1 MSVNVLFVCVLAA
14 RSRSELW
21 PLCVCVFGTGSLLLL
36 LLSRLSTLSW
46 CCHHTASAL
55 RLLFGTFLGELYL
68 RCVVRCASVLARV
81 CLLFWKTFA
90 PAKWTEATTV
100 RSVDTV
106 EKKSASVREQ
116 PF

>member
-21 PLCVCVFGTGSLLLL
+21 PLCVCVCVFGTGSLLL

-55 RLLFGTFLGELYL
+55 RLFGTFFVNFISGVW
-68 RCVVRCASVLARV
+68 CVAHQCSRGFVFYFGKLLLLQNGLKQQLCEVWILWKRRVL
-81 CLLFWKTFA
+81 L
-90 PAKWTEATTV
+90 
-100 RSVDTV
+100 
-106 EKKSASVREQ
+106 
-116 PF
+116 

>member
-1 MSVNVLFVCVLAA
+1 MSCGPSV
-14 RSRSELW
+14 
-21 PLCVCVFGTGSLLLL
+21 CVCVWHWVPPPPPLSSLHSQLVLPPHSLGSPLVV
-36 LLSRLSTLSW
+36 W
-46 CCHHTASAL
+46 YFFC
-55 RLLFGTFLGELYL
+55 ELYL